1 LIRVLSVFG
10 TRPEA
15 VKMAPVVRALEKRP
29 DTFQSVVCVTAQ
41 HRAMLDQ
48 VNAIFGV
55 RVDHDLDVM
64 RPNQA
69 PAQTAAAVMDKLPP
83 LIREIQPTVLLV
95 QGDTT
100 TTFAASF
107 SAFLENVPVGHVEAG
122 LRSGDLRRPFPEEMN
137 RVLTTRLAAL
147 HFAPTQGA
155 ADNLLEDNVRHD
167 DIYVTGNTV
176 IDALLQS
183 VKNDHEF
190 DDPALASLD
199 ASKRLVLVTTHRRES
214 FGGPLADT
222 CAALKELAGR
232 FPDLEFVLPV
242 HPNPNVRGPVEQ
254 ALGSHPAFKLTAP
267 VDYFN
272 FVQLLNRAH
281 LILTDSGGVQE
292 EAPSL
297 GKPVLVLRDVT
308 ERPEGIAAGTSVLVG
323 TDRTKIVETAA
334 KLLTDR
340 SAYEKMAK
348 AANPF
353 GDGKAAER
361 IADILEQRFQGK

>member
-1 LIRVLSVFG
+1 
-10 TRPEA
+10 
-15 VKMAPVVRALEKRP
+15 
-29 DTFQSVVCVTAQ
+29 
-41 HRAMLDQ
+41 
-48 VNAIFGV
+48 
-55 RVDHDLDVM
+55 
-64 RPNQA
+64 
-69 PAQTAAAVMDKLPP
+69 
-83 LIREIQPTVLLV
+83 
-95 QGDTT
+95 
-100 TTFAASF
+100 
-107 SAFLENVPVGHVEAG
+107 
-122 LRSGDLRRPFPEEMN
+122 MN

-147 HFAPTQGA
+147 HFAPTAGA
-155 ADNLLEDNVRHD
+155 ASNLLAEQVPQQDVF
-167 DIYVTGNTV
+167 VTGNTV

-183 VKNDHEF
+183 VREDHRF

-214 FGGPLADT
+214 FGGPLAET
-222 CAALKELAGR
+222 CAALRELADG

-242 HPNPNVRGPVEQ
+242 HPNPNVRGPVEA

-281 LILTDSGGVQE
+281 LILTDSGGIQE

-323 TDRTKIVETAA
+323 TDRRRIVETAV

-340 SAYEKMAK
+340 DAYEKMAR

-353 GDGKAAER
+353 GDGRAAER
-361 IADILEQRFQGK
+361 IADILEQRFARR